1 MTKQGNNILF
11 NTYNSGYYLKLI
23 LTKYSFYHTRIII
36 IINLFNL
43 KRLWI
48 EENDVSLTKQFIL
61 KIGLRLNANI
71 CQGQLSLCH
80 VGNSLFIKSVFPKK
94 YCMIIR
100 FPISSIYV
108 VNADFLKS
116 SLQIGWKYKN
126 KTLPCWQSPSRWK
139 TLSKIWWM
147 TVLM

>member
-48 EENDVSLTKQFIL
+48 EENDVSLKKKQFIL
-61 KIGLRLNANI
+61 KINVNI

-80 VGNSLFIKSVFPKK
+80 VGNSLFIKSVFFSKK
-94 YCMIIR
+94 CCIIIR
-100 FPISSIYV
+100 FPISPFYV